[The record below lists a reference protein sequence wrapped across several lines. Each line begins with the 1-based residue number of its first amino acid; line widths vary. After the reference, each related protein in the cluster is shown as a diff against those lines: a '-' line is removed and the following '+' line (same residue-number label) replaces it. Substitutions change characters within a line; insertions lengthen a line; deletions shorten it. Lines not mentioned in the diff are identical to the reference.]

1 MAEFSYLTFPGPG
14 TTMETARNAEAAG
27 WDGLGFVDTQ
37 NLSGDVYS
45 AIALAASVTDRLLLG
60 PGVTN
65 PVTRHPAVTASA
77 IATVQVESGGRAILG
92 IGRGDSALGYIGR
105 QPAPV
110 KVFEQYLRDVQR
122 YLRGEA
128 VDIDGY
134 RSHNTWIANTGLPK
148 VPVDVA
154 ATGPRVISVAA
165 VHAER
170 ITFAV
175 GADPE
180 RIVGAMQR
188 ARTVR
193 ENAGLDPRDLSFGAY
208 INCTANPD
216 AARARH
222 IISGTVGTFAHF
234 TGMSGANSE
243 GLKDRAIFEYIGAN
257 YDMANHSRI
266 EASHLSVVDDDF
278 LERFA
283 VAGPSSYCVDRLGQL
298 IELGLDRLVFIT
310 FSADADPVEVA
321 DGTARLAAE
330 VLPQL
335 RRCASTPSRPA
346 PRPVSGKRVICTDKG
361 VASCS

>member
-1 MAEFSYLTFPGPG
+1 MAEFSYLAFPVPG
-14 TTMETARNAEAAG
+14 TAAETARNAEAAG
-27 WDGLGFVDTQ
+27 WDGLGFPDTQ

-45 AIALAASVTDRLLLG
+45 ALALAASATDRLVLG

-77 IATVQVESGGRAILG
+77 IATVQVESGGRAVLG

-110 KVFEQYLRDVQR
+110 AVFERYLRDVQQ

-134 RSHNTWIANTGLPK
+134 ESRNNWIAGTGQPK

-175 GADPE
+175 GADPD
-180 RIVGAMQR
+180 RIAGAMQTAR
-188 ARTVR
+188 AAR
-193 ENAGLDPRDLSFGAY
+193 ENAGLDPEELSFGAY
-208 INCTANPD
+208 VNCTASPD

-222 IISGTVGTFAHF
+222 IISGSVGTFAHF

-243 GLKDRAIFEYIGAN
+243 GLRDRAIFEYIGAN
-257 YDMANHSRI
+257 YDMPNHARI
-266 EASHLSVVDDDF
+266 AAGHISVVDEDF
-278 LERFA
+278 IERFA
-283 VAGPSSYCVDRLGQL
+283 VAGPSGYCVDRLGPL
-298 IELGLDRLVFIT
+298 IELGLDRLVFVT
-310 FSADADPVEVA
+310 FSSDADPVEVA
-321 DGTARLAAE
+321 DGNARLAAE

-335 RRCASTPSRPA
+335 R
-346 PRPVSGKRVICTDKG
+346 
-361 VASCS
+361 

>member
-1 MAEFSYLTFPGPG
+1 M
-14 TTMETARNAEAAG
+14 
-27 WDGLGFVDTQ
+27 
-37 NLSGDVYS
+37 
-45 AIALAASVTDRLLLG
+45 
-60 PGVTN
+60 
-65 PVTRHPAVTASA
+65 
-77 IATVQVESGGRAILG
+77 LG

-110 KVFEQYLRDVQR
+110 RVFERYLRDVQC
-122 YLRGEA
+122 YLHGEA

-134 RSHNTWIANTGLPK
+134 ESRNAWIAGTGMPK

-154 ATGPRVISVAA
+154 ATGPRVISAAA

-175 GADPE
+175 GADPD
-180 RIVGAMQR
+180 RIAGAMQTAR
-188 ARTVR
+188 AAR
-193 ENAGLDPRDLSFGAY
+193 ESAGLDPEGLSFGAY

-234 TGMSGANSE
+234 TGMSAANSE

-257 YDMANHSRI
+257 YDMANHARI
-266 EASHLSVVDDDF
+266 AAGHQSVVDEDF
-278 LERFA
+278 IERFA
-283 VAGPSSYCVDRLGQL
+283 VAGPSGYCVDRLGPL

-310 FSADADPVEVA
+310 FSPDADPGEVA

-330 VLPQL
+330 VLPQFDKGRYRRRRGETELPIRSTGL
-335 RRCASTPSRPA
+335 RVDSVVRRVYL
-346 PRPVSGKRVICTDKG
+346 PRPNRV
-361 VASCS
+361 

>member
-1 MAEFSYLTFPGPG
+1 MAEFSYLAFPVPG
-14 TTMETARNAEAAG
+14 TAAETARNAEAAG
-27 WDGLGFVDTQ
+27 WDALGFPDTQ

-45 AIALAASVTDRLLLG
+45 ALALAASATDRLMLG

-65 PVTRHPAVTASA
+65 PVTRHPSVTASA
-77 IATVQVESGGRAILG
+77 IASVQVESGGRAVLG

-110 KVFEQYLRDVQR
+110 GVFERYLRDVQH

-128 VDIDGY
+128 VDIGDY
-134 RSHNTWIANTGLPK
+134 ESRNRWIADTGLPK

-175 GADPE
+175 GADPD
-180 RIVGAMQR
+180 RIAGAMQTAR
-188 ARTVR
+188 AAR
-193 ENAGLDPRDLSFGAY
+193 ENAGLDPKDLSFGAY

-222 IISGTVGTFAHF
+222 IISGSVGTFAHF

-243 GLKDRAIFEYIGAN
+243 GLRDRAIFEYIGAN
-257 YDMANHSRI
+257 YDMPNHARI
-266 EASHLSVVDDDF
+266 AAGHLSVVDDDF

-283 VAGPSSYCVDRLGQL
+283 VAGPSGYCVDRLGPL
-298 IELGLDRLVFIT
+298 IELGLDRLVFVT
-310 FSADADPVEVA
+310 FSTDANPAEVA
-321 DGTARLAAE
+321 DGNARLAAE

-335 RRCASTPSRPA
+335 R
-346 PRPVSGKRVICTDKG
+346 
-361 VASCS
+361 

>member
-1 MAEFSYLTFPGPG
+1 MAEFSYLAFPVPG
-14 TTMETARNAEAAG
+14 TAAETARNAEAAG
-27 WDGLGFVDTQ
+27 WDGLGFPDTQ

-45 AIALAASVTDRLLLG
+45 ALALAASATDRLMLG

-77 IATVQVESGGRAILG
+77 IVTVQVESGGRAVLG
-92 IGRGDSALGYIGR
+92 MGRGDSALGYIGR

-110 KVFEQYLRDVQR
+110 GVFERYLRDVQH
-122 YLRGEA
+122 YLRGET

-134 RSHNTWIANTGLPK
+134 ESRNNWIAGTGQPK

-175 GADPE
+175 GADPD
-180 RIVGAMQR
+180 RIAGAMQTAR
-188 ARTVR
+188 AAR
-193 ENAGLDPRDLSFGAY
+193 ENAGLNPEELSFGAY

-222 IISGTVGTFAHF
+222 IISGSVGTFAHF

-257 YDMANHSRI
+257 YDMPNHARI
-266 EASHLSVVDDDF
+266 AAGHISVVDGDF
-278 LERFA
+278 IESFA
-283 VAGPSSYCVDRLGQL
+283 VAGPSGYCVDRLGPL
-298 IELGLDRLVFIT
+298 IELGLDRLVFVT
-310 FSADADPVEVA
+310 FSSDADPVEVA
-321 DGTARLAAE
+321 DGNARLAAE

-335 RRCASTPSRPA
+335 R
-346 PRPVSGKRVICTDKG
+346 
-361 VASCS
+361 

>member
-1 MAEFSYLTFPGPG
+1 MPQFSYMYFPKPG
-14 TTMETARNAEAAG
+14 TTIATAREAEAAG
-27 WDGLGFVDTQ
+27 WDALGFTDTQ

-45 AIALAASVTDRLLLG
+45 ALALAASATDRLILG
-60 PGVTN
+60 TGVTN

-77 IATVQVESGGRAILG
+77 IATIQVESQGRAVLG
-92 IGRGDSALGYIGR
+92 IGRGDSALGYIG
-105 QPAPV
+105 QPPAPV
-110 KVFEQYLRDVQR
+110 KVFEKYLRDVQQ
-122 YLRGEA
+122 YLRGDA

-134 RSHNTWIANTGLPK
+134 QSHNNWIAETNQPK

-175 GADPE
+175 GANSE
-180 RIVGAMQR
+180 RIKNSIQM

-193 ENAGLDPRDLSFGAY
+193 ENAGLDPQDLSFGAY

-216 AARARH
+216 AAKARH

-234 TGMSGANSE
+234 TGMS
-243 GLKDRAIFEYIGAN
+243 R
-257 YDMANHSRI
+257 ANHARI
-266 EASHLSVVDDDF
+266 SASHQSVVDDDF
-278 LERFA
+278 IERFA

-298 IELGLDRLVFIT
+298 LELGLDRLVFIT
-310 FSADADPVEVA
+310 FSPDADPIEVA

-330 VLPQL
+330 VIPQL
-335 RRCASTPSRPA
+335 R
-346 PRPVSGKRVICTDKG
+346 
-361 VASCS
+361 